1 MGVRTDGRVR
11 VVLAV
16 LALLIAGV
24 LTSGDREPATPGATG
39 TRVAEARP
47 VVPLRIMPLGA
58 SSTEGIG
65 SPATAGYRGP
75 LYTLLQRDAVAVD
88 YVGSLR
94 SGPPSLPD
102 RDNEGHSGAT
112 LATLAPK
119 ITSWVAAAR
128 PDVVLLHAG
137 TNDLGSGTPASVVAA
152 RLDDVIGKIYA
163 AAPQAFVVVAGVWA
177 PLPHARAARAQL
189 AALTPGIVVRYRA
202 AGRSIVF
209 LDTSTLLGPSQIFDG
224 LHPNAAGYARI
235 ARLFETEIDDW
246 LARTGRG

>member
-1 MGVRTDGRVR
+1 ML
-11 VVLAV
+11 VLLV
-16 LALLIAGV
+16 LLIAGV
-24 LTSGDREPATPGATG
+24 LTSGDRESPAPGPAG
-39 TRVAEARP
+39 TRIAEATP

-65 SPATAGYRGP
+65 SPSTAGYRGP
-75 LYTLLQRDAVAVD
+75 LYSMLQRDAVAVD
-88 YVGSLR
+88 YVGSLS

-112 LATLAPK
+112 LATLAPRV
-119 ITSWVAAAR
+119 TGWVAAAR

-152 RLDDVIGKIYA
+152 RLDDVIGRIFA
-163 AAPQAFVVVAGVWA
+163 AAPQAHLVVAGVWA
-177 PLPHARAARAQL
+177 PLPHVRAARTQL

-209 LDTSTLLGPSQIFDG
+209 LDTSTLLGPGQIFDG
-224 LHPNAAGYARI
+224 LHPNTSGYVRI
-235 ARLFETEIDDW
+235 ARLFESDIHDW
-246 LARTGRG
+246 VVSAKGR